1 METVSTM
8 LRQHYEII
16 VGQKS
21 VQRTK
26 TRRRYQRWFIESSLG
41 KKAYHGR
48 NLGLYSDQH
57 LSSAMVRVTQCNTL
71 VFLPELNSRENFP
84 QGSSISA
91 PNNDEFK
98 HGAVVYG
105 YIGAGY

>member
-1 METVSTM
+1 MIESKIR
-8 LRQHYEII
+8 LPA
-16 VGQKS
+16 K
-21 VQRTK
+21 TK
-26 TRRRYQRWFIESSLG
+26 PRRR
-41 KKAYHGR
+41 AYVINPTPPRGR
-48 NLGLYSDQH
+48 GGPATPEIWPCIPDQN

-84 QGSSISA
+84 PGGGVGGSISA